1 MYGERVDGSLQTRL
15 FSLSQANAL
24 VGMLQA
30 QFEHARQLRDK
41 LGEVQSQ
48 LSQAGRP
55 MEKPE
60 VEVDPRAE
68 PHVQRLQR
76 AAVAILDELRGILRE
91 VSELGVEV
99 KAADGLVDFRT
110 RLRGRTVLL
119 CWRYGERRVEHYH
132 ELDAGVA
139 GRKPLPDD
147 AEFTGAL
154 LH

>member
-1 MYGERVDGSLQTRL
+1 MDSSFQTRL

-24 VGMLQA
+24 VDTLQA
-30 QFEHARQLRDK
+30 QFEHARRLRDK
-41 LGEVQSQ
+41 LGEVQGQ
-48 LSQAGRP
+48 LSQARHPMQRP
-55 MEKPE
+55 EIE
-60 VEVDPRAE
+60 IDPAA
-68 PHVQRLQR
+68 PPAVQRLQR
-76 AAVAILDELRGILRE
+76 IAAAIIDELRGILRE

-110 RLRGRTVLL
+110 KLRGRAVRL
-119 CWRYGERRVEHYH
+119 CGRYGETRVEHYH
-132 ELDAGVA
+132 EIDAGAA

>member
-1 MYGERVDGSLQTRL
+1 MDGSFQTRL

-24 VGMLQA
+24 VGTLQA
-30 QFEHARQLRDK
+30 QFEHARTLRDK
-41 LGEVQSQ
+41 LGEVQGQ
-48 LSQAGRP
+48 LSQAGHP

-60 VEVDPRAE
+60 VEVDPAAS
-68 PHVQRLQR
+68 PQIQRLQQI
-76 AAVAILDELRGILRE
+76 AAAILDELRGILRE
-91 VSELGVEV
+91 VTELGVEV

-110 RLRGRTVLL
+110 KLRGRTVFL

-132 ELDAGVA
+132 ELDSGVA
-139 GRKPLPDD
+139 GRRPLPDD

>member
-1 MYGERVDGSLQTRL
+1 MYGAGVDGSFQTRL

-24 VGMLQA
+24 VGTLQA
-30 QFEHARQLRDK
+30 QFEHARTLRDK
-41 LGEVQSQ
+41 LGEVQER
-48 LSQAGRP
+48 LSHAGHP
-55 MEKPE
+55 MERPE
-60 VEVDPRAE
+60 VLVDPAATPE
-68 PHVQRLQR
+68 VQRLQR
-76 AAVAILDELRGILRE
+76 IAAAILDELRVILRE

-110 RLRGRTVLL
+110 KLRGRTVFL
-119 CWRYGERRVEHYH
+119 CWRYGERHVEHYH
-132 ELDAGVA
+132 ELDSGVA

>member
-1 MYGERVDGSLQTRL
+1 MYGAPVDGSFQTRL

-24 VGMLQA
+24 VDTLQA
-30 QFEHARQLRDK
+30 QFEHARTLRDK
-41 LGEVQSQ
+41 LGEVQGQ
-48 LSQAGRP
+48 LARAGHP

-60 VEVDPRAE
+60 IEVNPRAPLE
-68 PHVQRLQR
+68 VQRLQR
-76 AAVAILDELRGILRE
+76 TAVAIIDELRGILRE

-119 CWRYGERRVEHYH
+119 CWRYGEKRIEHYH
-132 ELDAGVA
+132 ELDTGVA

>member
-1 MYGERVDGSLQTRL
+1 MDGSFQTRL

-24 VGMLQA
+24 VGTLQA
-30 QFEHARQLRDK
+30 QFEHARTLRDK
-41 LGEVQSQ
+41 LGEVQGQ
-48 LSQAGRP
+48 LSQAGHP

-60 VEVDPRAE
+60 VEVDPAAS
-68 PHVQRLQR
+68 PQIQRLQQI
-76 AAVAILDELRGILRE
+76 AAAILDELRGILRE
-91 VSELGVEV
+91 VTELGVEV

-110 RLRGRTVLL
+110 KLRGRTVFL

-132 ELDAGVA
+132 ELDSGVA